1 MSFAITDNAAY
12 ELHQNEVVRLKRAA
26 VLDPGSAFMPFDP
39 EYKSLAAFE
48 QVGGDDHYLFS
59 GTFDQI
65 TADVLDMLAARIS
78 LDNRLKGFW
87 PDGTGEN
94 DGLKLALYP
103 ETLGR
108 NPGEILALAHSEF
121 SESLDAV
128 RSGGLETKDD
138 KLPHRSG
145 FATEIVDAIIRGLD
159 ATGGYNQSP
168 GSILVEKLAYN
179 RTRPYKHSRSF

>member
-1 MSFAITDNAAY
+1 MKIASPEAF
-12 ELHQNEVVRLKRAA
+12 ELHQNEVVRLSRAGA
-26 VLDPGSAFMPFDP
+26 IDMETAFLPNSP
-39 EYKSLAAFE
+39 SYPSLVSIE
-48 QVGGDDHYLFS
+48 KVGNENNYLFS
-59 GTFDQI
+59 GSFDQI
-65 TADVLDMLAARIS
+65 TADVIDMLAARIAM
-78 LDNRLKGFW
+78 DNRLKGFW
-87 PDGTGEN
+87 PDGTGEA
-94 DGLKLALYP
+94 DGLKLELYP

-138 KLPHRSG
+138 KLKHRSG

-179 RTRPYKHSRSF
+179 RTRPYKHARAF